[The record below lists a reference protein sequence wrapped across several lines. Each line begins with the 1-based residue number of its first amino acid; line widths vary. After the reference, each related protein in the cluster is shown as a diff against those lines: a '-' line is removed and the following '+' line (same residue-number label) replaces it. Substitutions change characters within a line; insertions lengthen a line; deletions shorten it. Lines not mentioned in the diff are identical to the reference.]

1 MENQRD
7 FHQEARLRLPDPY
20 EYSNEKCSCKVYYSE
35 HEYVE
40 VFFEK
45 IYGLEHEKSVNW
57 TCVGSVKKKDE

>member
-7 FHQEARLRLPDPY
+7 FHQEARLRLPDPR
-20 EYSNEKCSCKVYYSE
+20 EYSEEKCSRKVYYSE

-40 VFFEK
+40 FFFEK
-45 IYGLEHEKSVNW
+45 IYGLEHEKSVDW